1 MKSKAPALFLLIIF
15 FTGMLLGGTV
25 RSGEETPG
33 LYQPYMDYFPI
44 GAGVEY
50 WDLLNHRDFIL
61 KHFNSITAGNEM
73 KFASIQ
79 PSEGV
84 FAFFRADEMAN
95 FARKQKLLLRGHTLV
110 WHQQY
115 PSWLFVD
122 GAGPASRELVLK
134 RLADHINVVVPRYK
148 DAVYCWD
155 VVNEAV
161 SDSLSEFLRQDSPW
175 YKATGEDYIAEA
187 FRLAHQADP
196 NAKLFYNDYGTTET
210 NKREKIHVLLEDLLD
225 AGVPLHGMGMQAH
238 WDITSPSVNELETA
252 IRRYASLGLEV
263 QITELDISLYSWNDK
278 RRFIDDP
285 EELKER
291 LEMQAEQYR
300 KVFAVFR
307 EYRDVV
313 TGVTVWGLSDARTW
327 KDNFPVRG
335 RKDLPLMFDLDY
347 KPKEAF
353 WEVVNFAKP

>member
-1 MKSKAPALFLLIIF
+1 MRIKAPVLFLLMILV
-15 FTGMLLGGTV
+15 TGVLVGEAAK
-25 RSGEETPG
+25 SGEETPS
-33 LYQPYMDYFPI
+33 LYQAYMEYFPI

-50 WDLLNHRDFIL
+50 WDILNHREFL
-61 KHFNSITAGNEM
+61 VKHFNSLTAGNEM
-73 KFASIQ
+73 KFASLQ

-84 FAFFRADEMAN
+84 FAFFRADEMVS
-95 FARKQKLLLRGHTLV
+95 FTRKHKMLLRGHTLV

-115 PSWLFVD
+115 PSWLFAD

-161 SDSLSEFLRQDSPW
+161 SDNMSEFLRKDSPW
-175 YKATGEDYIAEA
+175 YKAAGEDYIAEA

-196 NAKLFYNDYGTTET
+196 DAKLFYNDYGTTGA
-210 NKREKIHVLLEDLLD
+210 NKREKIYVLLEDLLA
-225 AGVPLHGMGMQAH
+225 AGVPVHGMGMQAH
-238 WDITSPSVNELETA
+238 WDITSPSINELETA

-263 QITELDISLYSWNDK
+263 QITELDISLYGWNDK
-278 RRFIDDP
+278 RRFINDP
-285 EELKER
+285 EELKVR

-300 KVFAVFR
+300 EIFTVFR
-307 EYRDVV
+307 EYRDVI
-313 TGVTVWGLSDARTW
+313 TGVTVWGLGDARTW

-335 RKDLPLMFDLDY
+335 RKDLPLLFDLDY
-347 KPKEAF
+347 QPKEAF
-353 WEVVNFAKP
+353 WEVVDFAKP

>member
-1 MKSKAPALFLLIIF
+1 
-15 FTGMLLGGTV
+15 
-25 RSGEETPG
+25 
-33 LYQPYMDYFPI
+33 
-44 GAGVEY
+44 
-50 WDLLNHRDFIL
+50 
-61 KHFNSITAGNEM
+61 
-73 KFASIQ
+73 
-79 PSEGV
+79 
-84 FAFFRADEMAN
+84 
-95 FARKQKLLLRGHTLV
+95 
-110 WHQQY
+110 
-115 PSWLFVD
+115 
-122 GAGPASRELVLK
+122 
-134 RLADHINVVVPRYK
+134 
-148 DAVYCWD
+148 
-155 VVNEAV
+155 
-161 SDSLSEFLRQDSPW
+161 
-175 YKATGEDYIAEA
+175 
-187 FRLAHQADP
+187 
-196 NAKLFYNDYGTTET
+196 
-210 NKREKIHVLLEDLLD
+210 
-225 AGVPLHGMGMQAH
+225 MGMQAH

>member
-252 IRRYASLGLEV
+252 IRRYASL
-263 QITELDISLYSWNDK
+263 
-278 RRFIDDP
+278 
-285 EELKER
+285 
-291 LEMQAEQYR
+291 
-300 KVFAVFR
+300 
-307 EYRDVV
+307 
-313 TGVTVWGLSDARTW
+313 
-327 KDNFPVRG
+327 
-335 RKDLPLMFDLDY
+335 
-347 KPKEAF
+347 
-353 WEVVNFAKP
+353 